1 VVIGDDGWPLRA
13 AVEAAWREVIA
24 GERTRESVHDWSVP
38 WVEGEAAHRRPKDLM
53 AGSGLQYL
61 HGLDM
66 TAKPETP
73 GLVSHGGPGIYVLSA
88 DEVAARLEYW
98 LGMCREYDDDPEGFV
113 QRARERARQSIAGER
128 ARRSS

>member
-1 VVIGDDGWPLRA
+1 VVIGDDGWPSRA

-38 WVEGEAAHRRPKDLM
+38 WVEGEAAHSRPRDLM
-53 AGSGLQYL
+53 VSSGLLYL

-73 GLVSHGGPGIYVLSA
+73 GLTGHGGQGSYVLSV
-88 DEVAARLEYW
+88 DEVAARLDYW
-98 LGMCREYDDDPEGFV
+98 LRMCREYDDDPEGFV
-113 QRARERARQSIAGER
+113 QRARERARQSIARER